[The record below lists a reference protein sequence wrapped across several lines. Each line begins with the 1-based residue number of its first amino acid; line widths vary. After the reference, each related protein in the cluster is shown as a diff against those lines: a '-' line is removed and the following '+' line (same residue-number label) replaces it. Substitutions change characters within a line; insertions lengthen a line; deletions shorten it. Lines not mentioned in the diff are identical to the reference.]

1 MTAGRGG
8 GGWRD
13 TQSSTTFRDRKRTHT
28 MVRVQGGLYGEGR
41 RKDFRT
47 SGGVLW
53 PKTRNEQ
60 SDRSREIGDS
70 SGHHHTPPTAGS
82 SPFPPITRETVR
94 SGSGPC
100 TSTSSIS
107 TTRTTES
114 RRRLRLKSCLS
125 DSSSYTSKEQA
136 SSKYGHT
143 RPVGRQNPGQACKRK
158 TEASVGKIRAENQI
172 LSGQVRDRVKGIQRG
187 ISCKSPLRREGTP
200 F

>member
-1 MTAGRGG
+1 MAKDKKRTVRSLA
-8 GGWRD
+8 
-13 TQSSTTFRDRKRTHT
+13 RDR
-28 MVRVQGGLYGEGR
+28 Y
-41 RKDFRT
+41 
-47 SGGVLW
+47 
-53 PKTRNEQ
+53 
-60 SDRSREIGDS
+60 
-70 SGHHHTPPTAGS
+70 TPPTAGS

-100 TSTSSIS
+100 TSTSIS

-114 RRRLRLKSCLS
+114 RPRLRLKSCLS